1 MSGGYLRIGEVAR
14 RAGVNAATL
23 RAWERRYGLLEP
35 ERSGGGFRLYS
46 DDDVTRVRAMRD
58 HVDRGIAAAEAARLA
73 RGEASDVAAPAAD
86 PSELAATLRRAF
98 DDFDEVAAHGVLDRA
113 AASLSLESALRDVV
127 LPALST
133 VGSDWQDDASSIAQE
148 HFATNVVR
156 GRLLGLARGWD
167 RGSGPRALL
176 ACPPGEQ
183 HDLALLAFGV
193 ALRNHG
199 WRVTHL
205 GADTPA
211 ATIAAAAELLAPDV
225 VVLAS
230 TERRR
235 FASIADELAELARAR
250 RLAVAGAGADER
262 VAAQL
267 GAELLDTDPVTAAA
281 RVAGG

>member
-1 MSGGYLRIGEVAR
+1 MNGYLRIGEVAR

-73 RGEASDVAAPAAD
+73 RSEASEVAAPAAD
-86 PSELAATLRRAF
+86 PSELASTLRRAF
-98 DDFDEVAAHGVLDRA
+98 DDFDEVAAQGVLDRA

-133 VGSDWQDDASSIAQE
+133 VGSDWKNDASSIAQE

-183 HDLALLAFGV
+183 HDLAILTFGV
-193 ALRNHG
+193 ALRSHG

-205 GADTPA
+205 GADTPV
-211 ATIAAAAELLAPDV
+211 ATIAAAAELLTPDV
-225 VVLAS
+225 VVLAA
-230 TERRR
+230 TDRRR
-235 FASIADELAELARAR
+235 FATIADELAKLARAR

-262 VAAQL
+262 FAAQV
-267 GAELLDTDPVTAAA
+267 GAELLDSDPVTGAA

>member
-1 MSGGYLRIGEVAR
+1 MSGYLRIGEVAR
-14 RAGVNAATL
+14 RAGVSATTL

-46 DDDVTRVRAMRD
+46 DDDVARVQAMRD
-58 HVDRGIAAAEAARLA
+58 HVHRGVAAAEAARLA
-73 RGEASDVAAPAAD
+73 RGAPSEVGAPAAD
-86 PSELAATLRRAF
+86 PAELASLLGRAF
-98 DDFDEVAAHGVLDRA
+98 EDFDEIAAHGVLDRA
-113 AASLSLESALRDVV
+113 SASLSLEAALRDVL
-127 LPALST
+127 LPAMST
-133 VGSDWQDDASSIAQE
+133 IGSRWQEDASSIAQE

-225 VVLAS
+225 VVLAA

-235 FASIADELAELARAR
+235 FASIAAELAELARAR